1 MDVRLMDLAYHRS
14 RVDACVHG
22 VILFAV
28 LIAALAFLV
37 GEKFKPFQQGA
48 HFWSPTSLVWTPET
62 RIWTP
67 AEQLWSVQEG
77 RDRRDKYVIS
87 PVPPEPGES
96 DAMRPLAGE
105 YVITQVDPSA
115 SGHHIVKEVHPISY
129 SILFVAGTLLAWG
142 CFYQGA
148 RRQSRI
154 IEAIVSGDGALKASH
169 RPWGEVEKIFL
180 VVFLVLLV
188 ELLLLLL

>member
-1 MDVRLMDLAYHRS
+1 MDAKLMDLAYHRS
-14 RVDACVHG
+14 RVDTCVHG

-28 LIAALAFLV
+28 MIAALAFLV

-48 HFWSPTSLVWTPET
+48 RFWSPTSLVWTPET

-67 AEQLWSVQEG
+67 AEQLWSIREG
-77 RDRRDKYVIS
+77 RDRREKYVIS
-87 PVPPEPGES
+87 PVQPETGGSAPTQL
-96 DAMRPLAGE
+96 LAGE

-115 SGHHIVKEVHPISY
+115 SGRHLVKEVHPISY
-129 SILFVAGTLLAWG
+129 SILFVAGTLFAWG

-148 RRQSRI
+148 RRQSRM
-154 IEAIVSGDGALKASH
+154 IEALVKGGGAVRAAH

-180 VVFLVLLV
+180 AVLLVLLV
-188 ELLLLLL
+188 ELFLLLL